1 MLAEGPGF
9 RLLDALLE
17 VGSEGATREHL
28 LRKAELSVGT
38 FYKKIKPLIQ
48 AGLIKEQ
55 GHRYY
60 LPLDSAYAFRFKLWR
75 DLDRLY
81 DLSETVR
88 ASVLGV
94 LEEAL
99 EVLAEGLECLWLVG
113 SVARAEHTERSD
125 IDFLAIVHDAE
136 THFSPREGVLPVQW
150 VPMTQETFA
159 SKLRQGDEFA
169 VSAIRYGVLLHDG
182 GMAKDFYQ
190 VPLNEPSS
198 AFFKEKALVVER
210 FRSRFFE
217 SLAVDD
223 LDQARADLA
232 SMAQTVIRLIFQRLG
247 EHPGGKPDLLRLL
260 DIYFGTQMGMDFGAA
275 ITSPQKSSTKD
286 SLIRLHRSVSDYYE
300 QFAAKAGLL
309 EKVTESLLRGQWAEF
324 ESVLGTV
331 LSELFEGLQKSDG
344 GATDF
349 LLALENKKLLVE
361 AKNLTG
367 SLTSSQLR
375 QLVKQCQSWGKDSQQ
390 RFVLVVNSLRQ
401 VPVLERTGLLEAQ
414 ELAQE
419 LGVVV
424 LYSTQVLRA
433 YHILHLEENHREAVA
448 SLGIQGQLIISD
460 RLKPPLLQDALLDK
474 LRAVEVS
481 LDDWDSD
488 DSEVDA
494 WDFEDLELTIN
505 SFFVKD
511 PDQDGLL
518 DISFS
523 YSVSIVAQVAL
534 VTHEAW
540 DQEES
545 RYLFED
551 KDSGIIEQTLTET
564 GTAVIKCP
572 KRGELKVKEVD
583 LHDLDQIVLSRSLF
597 RSNQKS
603 EHFQKPKLGEN

>member
-60 LPLDSAYAFRFKLWR
+60 LPLDSAYVFRFKLWR
-75 DLDRLY
+75 DFDRIY

-113 SVARAEHTERSD
+113 SVARAEHTVRSD
-125 IDFLAIVHDAE
+125 IDFLAIVHDVE

-150 VPMTQETFA
+150 VPMTQETFS

-182 GMAKDFYQ
+182 GMARDFYQ

-198 AFFKEKALVVER
+198 AFFREKALVVER

-260 DIYFGTQMGMDFGAA
+260 DIYFGPQMRMDFWAA

-309 EKVTESLLRGQWAEF
+309 EKVTESLLRGQSAEF
-324 ESVLGTV
+324 ESALGTV

-344 GATDF
+344 GAIDF
-349 LLALENKKLLVE
+349 LLAFENRKLLLE
-361 AKNLTG
+361 AKTLTG
-367 SLTSSQLR
+367 GLAPSQLR
-375 QLVKQCQSWGKDSQQ
+375 QLVKQCQSWEKDSQQ
-390 RFVLVVNSLRQ
+390 QIVLVVNSLRQ
-401 VPVLERTGLLEAQ
+401 VPVLERTGLSAVQ
-414 ELAQE
+414 DLAQE

-424 LYSTQVLRA
+424 LYSTQLLRA

-460 RLKPPLLQDALLDK
+460 RLKPPLLQDAVLDK
-474 LRAVEVS
+474 LRAVEVI

-494 WDFEDLELTIN
+494 WDFEGELELTIN

-511 PDQDGLL
+511 PDLDGLL

-523 YSVSIVAQVAL
+523 YSVSIVAQVTL

-545 RYLFED
+545 RYLIED

-572 KRGELKVKEVD
+572 KQGELKVEEVD

-597 RSNQKS
+597 RANHDANLK
-603 EHFQKPKLGEN
+603 GR